1 MVNVEHP
8 LILEREIPFVADEI
22 SFVNVVISD
31 YSNPIVPDP
40 QEYAATEFDK
50 VTRDVVDKMRA

>member
-22 SFVNVVISD
+22 SFVNVVISEYGD
-31 YSNPIVPDP
+31 PIAPEPEV
-40 QEYAATEFDK
+40 YAVTEFDTA
-50 VTRDVVDKMRA
+50 TRDAVDKLRA